1 MNFQMIQ
8 SIRILGSELNSEVNQ
23 EKHMEVIHININVVA
38 KALEMDAIPMEGRRE
53 NRKT

>member
-8 SIRILGSELNSEVNQ
+8 SIRIQGSELNSEVNQ
-23 EKHMEVIHININVVA
+23 EKHMEVIHINVVA

>member
-1 MNFQMIQ
+1 
-8 SIRILGSELNSEVNQ
+8 
-23 EKHMEVIHININVVA
+23 MEVIQINVVA